1 MIFVQTEVARMLE
14 LPAPIVIVNRGSASK
29 LKVLNCLPA
38 LNATVVQKQATLL
51 TTDPMATFIALMAKP
66 SVALRALA
74 LAPFARSTIIV
85 R

>member
-1 MIFVQTEVARMLE
+1 MLE

-51 TTDPMATFIALMAKP
+51 TTDPMATFIAFMGP
-66 SVALRALA
+66 SVAKRALA
-74 LAPFARSTIIV
+74 LALAIV
-85 R
+85 DTSMKTVVALLAIRRTP